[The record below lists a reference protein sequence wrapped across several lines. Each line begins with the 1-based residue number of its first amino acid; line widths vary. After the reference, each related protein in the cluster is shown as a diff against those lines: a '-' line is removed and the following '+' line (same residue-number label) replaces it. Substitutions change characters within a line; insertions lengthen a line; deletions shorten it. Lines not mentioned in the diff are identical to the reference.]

1 MCTHLAGVSVEYR
14 IYSVPCAIWPKNPVV
29 QTRDCN
35 AVYRFQSGPRF
46 YHFLQVT
53 HILFYPRISFSEI
66 SWNSRE
72 KSILKK
78 ETHHRQMANQHGNTD
93 LQRPGAL
100 QIAPLPVARREHREN
115 QHERNQRLHE
125 DRLHPGD
132 AHCHPVAAETLPV
145 NLLPGHREQQRR
157 SGHRPATLEGHVQNS
172 PQQADF
178 PRQKEGN
185 RHRRVNMAAADARD
199 APDHRGHGQ
208 TEGDADPGHERVR
221 TLRGVRGDHRSTAQE
236 DQEARADKFGRERL
250 PEGDLPE
257 VLDAAAWIDQP
268 HFDFKIKMNFQIFV
282 KEKVWRT
289 EWRKVGR
296 VWGIRWGILSGLLE
310 VNEGSNQNDRLIQ
323 KTLWLMRFWYN

>member
-1 MCTHLAGVSVEYR
+1 MKKSNWKKGNLPPPNGKS
-14 IYSVPCAIWPKNPVV
+14 
-29 QTRDCN
+29 TRQ
-35 AVYRFQSGPRF
+35 YRFATAQS
-46 YHFLQVT
+46 
-53 HILFYPRISFSEI
+53 
-66 SWNSRE
+66 
-72 KSILKK
+72 
-78 ETHHRQMANQHGNTD
+78 
-93 LQRPGAL
+93 L

-115 QHERNQRLHE
+115 QHKRNQRLHE
-125 DRLHPGD
+125 NRLHPCD

-221 TLRGVRGDHRSTAQE
+221 TLRGVRGDRRATAHE
-236 DQEARADKFGRERL
+236 DQEARTDKFGRERL

-257 VLDAAAWIDQP
+257 VLDAAAWIDEP
-268 HFDFKIKMNFQIFV
+268 HFDV
-282 KEKVWRT
+282 SLEK
-289 EWRKVGR
+289 
-296 VWGIRWGILSGLLE
+296 
-310 VNEGSNQNDRLIQ
+310 NQNEFSNFWKGKSLKDWVEKSWPSLT
-323 KTLWLMRFWYN
+323 KTVRHFIGSFGN